1 MFEFRHKLT
10 LYNQNNDPTED
21 GHYEAIPHLRQPVET
36 MEEEQLESL
45 ELSLC
50 YAAQA
55 RTFALLGDERG
66 RRGKMR
72 KALQLR
78 LLCLGADHPSS
89 VNLALQVHQ

>member
-1 MFEFRHKLT
+1 MIELRRKLT
-10 LYNQNNDPTED
+10 LYNQNNAPTEED
-21 GHYEAIPHLRQPVET
+21 HYEAMLHLRQLVET

-50 YAAQA
+50 YAEQA
-55 RTFALLGDERG
+55 RIFALLGDERG
-66 RRGKMR
+66 RRDKTR

-89 VNLALQVHQ
+89 VDLALQVHQ